1 MKWFYLIISIVGE
14 VIATTSLKESNGF
27 SKLIPSI
34 ICIIGYGITFY
45 FLSLSIKQIPIGIA
59 YAIWAGLGIVLI
71 TTIGYFRFKQ
81 TLDLPTVIGLTL
93 IVIGVIIVNG
103 FSKTI

>member
-1 MKWFYLIISIVGE
+1 MKWFYLIIAIVGE

-27 SKLIPSI
+27 SNLIPSI

-59 YAIWAGLGIVLI
+59 YALWGGLGIVLI

-81 TLDLPTVIGLTL
+81 TLDLPAVIGLTL